1 MNDTVRACPETIV
14 ISSGHCR
21 SISKRSDFLISV
33 LSPASAH
40 FQEVEPSRF
49 IFHERLVSQRP
60 ARRDGR
66 EIGILII
73 PAEVR
78 GTVPTKG

>member
-1 MNDTVRACPETIV
+1 MDDTVRASPETIV

-21 SISKRSDFLISV
+21 SISKRSDFFISV
-33 LSPASAH
+33 LAPAPAH
-40 FQEVEPSRF
+40 FQKVEPSRF

-60 ARRDGR
+60 ACGDGR
-66 EIGILII
+66 EISILII